1 MKVRD
6 LPTKV
11 SGNIKVCQR

>member
-1 MKVRD
+1 

-11 SGNIKVCQR
+11 

>member
-1 MKVRD
+1 MGLII

-11 SGNIKVCQR
+11 SGA